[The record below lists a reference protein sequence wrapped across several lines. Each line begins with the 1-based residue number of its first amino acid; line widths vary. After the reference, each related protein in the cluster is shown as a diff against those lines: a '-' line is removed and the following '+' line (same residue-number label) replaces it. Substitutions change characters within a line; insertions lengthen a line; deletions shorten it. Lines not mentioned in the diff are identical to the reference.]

1 MDTAFQVAFS
11 AQRQHRVLGVRLE
24 RLTVGHLLL
33 LESSGVDLCEPLT
46 FSELAFCVLV
56 CSAAWPKTERT
67 LRSGWLPTVFQ
78 IWGMVWR
85 RRNITKQIEA
95 WDAFIGAQLA
105 TPNIKMPLNAQRYG
119 TPLGVRLL
127 AMLMREMGMSM
138 EAAKGTPVAQANCLW
153 AAVGDL
159 EGTLQL
165 WTERDQNFWDQ
176 CEKLDRE
183 MEASNGPA

>member
-1 MDTAFQVAFS
+1 MDSAFQSAFS
-11 AQRQHRVLGVRLE
+11 AQRQHRVLGVRLD

-46 FSELAFCVLV
+46 FCDLAFCVLV
-56 CSAAWPKTERT
+56 CSSVWPKSERT

-85 RRNITKQIEA
+85 RRDITPQIQA
-95 WDAFIGAQLA
+95 WDTFITDQLA
-105 TPNIKMPLNAQRYG
+105 APNVKIPINAQRYG

-127 AMLMREMGMSM
+127 AMLMREMGMRM
-138 EAAKGTPVAQANCLW
+138 DEAKGTAVAQANCLW

-165 WTERDQNFWDQ
+165 WTERDQSFWDQ
-176 CEKLDRE
+176 CAKLDRE
-183 MEASNGPA
+183 MEASNELS